1 MSKKDESSGKR
12 GEHLVTGSED
22 ESQGGEGGGL
32 QGEGEG
38 IRCCRRLTHSP
49 RIKFATDIYSVAG
62 KNTRI

>member
-1 MSKKDESSGKR
+1 MSHRGKEANIWLLGQR
-12 GEHLVTGSED
+12 TSHREER
-22 ESQGGEGGGL
+22 EGGGL